1 MNDLKNSVAFLF
13 LFVLIIFGIA
23 QIDYV
28 ETNLINFSPAFF
40 IMITLAVVSGILV
53 MPSARFSIYAF
64 LVIWTVI
71 YGLTWVIY
79 WRLVNPVIPLQVH
92 GIQFLLIEIAAG
104 LAFDIGRHINQVI
117 HLVEGL
123 TANTYPN
130 RTLELHTSEH
140 RISAELTRSR
150 RYHHSLAVLL
160 VQLDDFGREQQARDT
175 MILERDILS
184 RFAAAKI
191 GQIISECAR
200 ETDLIIRDDKGR
212 FVVLCPE
219 TNSQS
224 SMILADRISKS
235 VSERMNARVML
246 GSSSFPDEA
255 LTFDELVSK
264 ASERMQ
270 LTVAKIDSQAAV
282 AEKSTL

>member
-13 LFVLIIFGIA
+13 LFVLIVFGIA

-28 ETNLINFSPAFF
+28 ETNLINLSPAFF
-40 IMITLAVVSGILV
+40 ILVTLAVVSGILV
-53 MPSARFSIYAF
+53 RPSARFSIYAF
-64 LVIWTVI
+64 LVVWTAI
-71 YGLTWVIY
+71 YGLTWALY
-79 WRLVNPVIPLQVH
+79 WRTTTLISLQIH

-117 HLVEGL
+117 HLLEGL

-130 RTLELHTSEH
+130 RTLDFHTAEH

-160 VQLDDFGREQQARDT
+160 VRLTDFEREQSKDA

-184 RFAAAKI
+184 RFAMAKI

-200 ETDLIIRDDKGR
+200 ETDLIIRDEKGR
-212 FVVLCPE
+212 FVILCPE
-219 TNSQS
+219 TNFQN
-224 SMILADRISKS
+224 SMILADRIEKA
-235 VSERMNARVML
+235 VTERMNASVLL

-255 LTFDELVSK
+255 LTFDELVRK
-264 ASERMQ
+264 ASGRMQ
-270 LTVAKIDSQAAV
+270 STAAALEKQAAI
-282 AEKSTL
+282 AEKSAL

>member
-13 LFVLIIFGIA
+13 LFVLIVFGIA

-28 ETNLINFSPAFF
+28 ETNLINLSPAFF
-40 IMITLAVVSGILV
+40 ILVTVAVVSGILV
-53 MPSARFSIYAF
+53 RPSARFSIYAF
-64 LVIWTVI
+64 LVIWTAI
-71 YGLTWVIY
+71 YGLTWALY
-79 WRLVNPVIPLQVH
+79 WRMTTPIPLQIH

-117 HLVEGL
+117 HLLEGL

-130 RTLELHTSEH
+130 RTLDFHTAEH

-160 VQLDDFGREQQARDT
+160 VRLTDFEREQSKDA

-184 RFAAAKI
+184 RFAMAKI

-200 ETDLIIRDDKGR
+200 ETDLIIRDEKGR
-212 FVVLCPE
+212 FVILCPE
-219 TNSQS
+219 TNFQN
-224 SMILADRISKS
+224 SMILAERIEKA
-235 VSERMNARVML
+235 VTERMNASVLL

-255 LTFDELVSK
+255 LTFDELVRK
-264 ASERMQ
+264 ASGRMQ
-270 LTVAKIDSQAAV
+270 STAAALEKQAAI
-282 AEKSTL
+282 AEKSAL

>member
-28 ETNLINFSPAFF
+28 EENLINLSPAFF
-40 IMITLAVVSGILV
+40 ILVTLAVVSGILV
-53 MPSARFSIYAF
+53 RPSVRFSIYAF

-71 YGLTWVIY
+71 YGLTWAVY
-79 WRLVNPVIPLQVH
+79 WRTSTSVPLQIH

-130 RTLELHTSEH
+130 RTLDFHTAEH

-160 VQLDDFGREQQARDT
+160 VHLADFEREQSKDA

-184 RFAAAKI
+184 RFAMAKA

-200 ETDLIIRDDKGR
+200 ETDLIIRDEKGR
-212 FVVLCPE
+212 FVILCPE
-219 TNSQS
+219 TNFQN
-224 SMILADRISKS
+224 SMILADRIEKS
-235 VSERMNARVML
+235 VTERMKARVLL

-255 LTFDELVSK
+255 LTFDELVRK
-264 ASERMQ
+264 ASGRMQ
-270 LTVAKIDSQAAV
+270 TTAADLEKQAALSGKD
-282 AEKSTL
+282 AL